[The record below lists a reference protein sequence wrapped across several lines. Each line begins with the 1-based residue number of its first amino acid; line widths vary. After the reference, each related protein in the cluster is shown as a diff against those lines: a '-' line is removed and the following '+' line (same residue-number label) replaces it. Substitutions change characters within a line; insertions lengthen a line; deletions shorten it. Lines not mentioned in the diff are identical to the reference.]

1 VIELAVVV
9 ELRGQLLVQEREL
22 DERENT
28 LLAKEHDVVE
38 VERALRRARMECD
51 AVHDRARA
59 IQQDYHA
66 KVCAS
71 TAS

>member
-9 ELRGQLLVQEREL
+9 ELQGQLLVREREL
-22 DERENT
+22 DERENA

-51 AVHDRARA
+51 AVHDQARA

-66 KVCAS
+66 KVRAS
-71 TAS
+71 TTS